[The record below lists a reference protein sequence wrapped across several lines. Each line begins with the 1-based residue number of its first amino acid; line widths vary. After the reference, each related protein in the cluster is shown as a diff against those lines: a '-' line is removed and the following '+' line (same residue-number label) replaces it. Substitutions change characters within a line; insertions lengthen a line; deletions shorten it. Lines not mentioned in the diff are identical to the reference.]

1 MFPTPLSSGPL
12 GQGNLFEDL
21 LLLWVEGLAVVEVFV
36 GRRKFCIMRRLH
48 LLILLLV
55 LPPDASGAG
64 CKDVLD
70 KVRGIAWSSR
80 FHLGSGLDFNL
91 SFLWLS
97 LPSLSGGTRD
107 LAAKLGCPHLPYL

>member
-1 MFPTPLSSGPL
+1 MRTLLFCTKKANFSSYPLPTSSLVLELEMFPTPLSSGPL

-21 LLLWVEGLAVVEVFV
+21 LLLWVEGLAVVEAFV

-70 KVRGIAWSSR
+70 KVCGV
-80 FHLGSGLDFNL
+80 LGSILGL
-91 SFLWLS
+91 
-97 LPSLSGGTRD
+97 
-107 LAAKLGCPHLPYL
+107 C

>member
-1 MFPTPLSSGPL
+1 MPILLFCTKKTNFSSYPFAHELPCTGTGNVSHPHFQRSSGSRQL
-12 GQGNLFEDL
+12 VRGF
-21 LLLWVEGLAVVEVFV
+21 VASAVVEVFV

-70 KVRGIAWSSR
+70 KVRGV
-80 FHLGSGLDFNL
+80 LGSILGL
-91 SFLWLS
+91 
-97 LPSLSGGTRD
+97 G
-107 LAAKLGCPHLPYL
+107 